1 MIISSVLHPRVWM
14 ELSHDMVTTFR
25 SSDDH
30 ARVRPLRTVL
40 CACHFSSYPN
50 LSILYYI
57 DDHTLT
63 YFTRSPT
70 ITQYPPFA
78 RSIRLTPAIRG
89 ALRLILRLQ

>member
-1 MIISSVLHPRVWM
+1 MTMRACDRCEQFYVRVI
-14 ELSHDMVTTFR
+14 
-25 SSDDH
+25 
-30 ARVRPLRTVL
+30 
-40 CACHFSSYPN
+40 FSSYPN